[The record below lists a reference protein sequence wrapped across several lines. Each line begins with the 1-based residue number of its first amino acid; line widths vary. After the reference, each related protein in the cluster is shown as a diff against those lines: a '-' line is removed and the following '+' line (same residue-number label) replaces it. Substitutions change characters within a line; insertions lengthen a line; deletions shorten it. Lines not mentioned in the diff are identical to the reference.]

1 MSRRA
6 TLIAILLA
14 AGVFLT
20 VHGAFSQTDTAP
32 KRRAINPPG
41 RTVQAPFSAA
51 IAYGN
56 TLYISGNIGLDP
68 ATGKTPEKIE
78 DEIKLLLDSYK
89 ATLAQ
94 ENLTM
99 DDLAY
104 VQIFCTDLS
113 YFDKFNAIYKTYFT
127 KDYPARAFIGAGSI
141 LRGGHFELQAIAV
154 RH

>member
-14 AGVFLT
+14 AGVFFT

-56 TLYISGNIGLDP
+56 TLYISGNMDSIPRP
-68 ATGKTPEKIE
+68 AKHRKKLKTKSSCCSI
-78 DEIKLLLDSYK
+78 
-89 ATLAQ
+89 ATRLR
-94 ENLTM
+94 LPR
-99 DDLAY
+99 
-104 VQIFCTDLS
+104 
-113 YFDKFNAIYKTYFT
+113 KT
-127 KDYPARAFIGAGSI
+127 
-141 LRGGHFELQAIAV
+141 
-154 RH
+154 